1 MSHLKALPLV
11 AIVLTLLACSALPA
25 LATPTPTAKP
35 KPTPHPALA
44 QNLKKWQAQNITH
57 YRFSLDVRCF
67 CAFTGQLPLTVEVR
81 DGQVVS
87 ETDKTGQPVA
97 AQFKEVFA
105 KYDSIEKLFALL
117 DAAQNGGADLV
128 TIEYDPQYGY
138 PQTAYIDYMANVAD
152 DENRFTVSS
161 FEVLK

>member
-1 MSHLKALPLV
+1 MSRLKALPLV
-11 AIVLTLLACSALPA
+11 AIVLALLACSALPA

-35 KPTPHPALA
+35 TSTPDPALA
-44 QNLKKWQAQNITH
+44 QNLQKWQAQSITH

-67 CAFTGQLPLTVEVR
+67 CAFTGQMPLSIEVK

-87 ETDKTGQPVA
+87 ETDKTGQSVA
-97 AQFKEVFA
+97 APFKQAFD
-105 KYDSIEKLFALL
+105 KYDSIEKLFTLL

-128 TIEYDPQYGY
+128 TIEFDPQYGY
-138 PQTAYIDYMANVAD
+138 PQTAYIDYMANVSD
-152 DENRFTVSS
+152 DENRFTISS